1 MKNLKRSIAL
11 LAVAALSVGALAA
24 CGDNEGAS
32 GDAEG
37 SVYFLNWKP
46 ESEATYGEIAEKY
59 TEETG
64 VEVKVVTAAS
74 GTYEQTLQ
82 AEMTKSDAPTLFQIN
97 GPVGLVSWQ
106 EYAAD
111 LGETDFAKDLSDPGL
126 ALTGEDGT
134 VYGVPL
140 AVEGFGIIYND
151 AIMRDYFEMDGA
163 KAASMDE
170 INNFDK
176 LKEVTDDMQARKA
189 DLGIDGVFAST
200 SLATGEAWRWQTHLF
215 NTPLY
220 HEYQDRG
227 ITDAEEIE
235 FTYSN
240 EFKNIFDLYLTNS
253 TIEKTL
259 APSKTVTDSMAEFAT
274 GKAAMVQNGN
284 WAWSQIKDI
293 EGNAVAE
300 EDIKFLPIYSGVE
313 GEEDLGI
320 NVGTEAFMAVNSQ
333 ATEADQQ
340 ATIDFVNWLFTDE
353 DGMNYVTEDLGF
365 IAPFKSFGDRTPAD
379 PLAKEINRYISDDSL
394 TAVPWVFTT
403 MPSAKFKDDFAQLL
417 AQYASGNLE
426 WAEVEEAVV
435 ANWATEKAAV
445 GGN

>member
-1 MKNLKRSIAL
+1 MKNMKRTIAL
-11 LAVAALSVGALAA
+11 AAAATLAVGSLAA
-24 CGDNEGAS
+24 CGNDEGS
-32 GDAEG
+32 GDGEG

-46 ESEATYGEIAEKY
+46 ESEETYGEIAEKY

-64 VEVKVVTAAS
+64 VELKVVTAAS

-106 EYAAD
+106 NYAAD
-111 LGETDFAKDLSDPGL
+111 LTETDFAKDLSDPGL
-126 ALTGEDGT
+126 ALKGEDGK

-151 AIMRDYFEMDGA
+151 AIMRDYFAMDGA

-170 INNFDK
+170 INNFAK

-189 DLGIDGVFAST
+189 DLGLDGVFAST

-220 HEYQDRG
+220 YEYEADG
-227 ITDAEEIE
+227 ITDAEELKFSFNE
-235 FTYSN
+235 

-253 TIEKTL
+253 TVEQTL

-284 WAWSQIKDI
+284 WAWSQISEV
-293 EGNAVAE
+293 EGNSVAE
-300 EDIKFLPIYSGVE
+300 EDIKFLPIYVGHE
-313 GEEDLGI
+313 GEEKMGI
-320 NVGTEAFMAVNSQ
+320 NVGTEAFMAVNKEAS
-333 ATEADQQ
+333 EADQQ
-340 ATIDFVNWLFTDE
+340 ATIDFINWLFTDE
-353 DGMNYVTEDLGF
+353 DGMKYVTEDLGF
-365 IAPFKSFGDRTPAD
+365 IAPFKAFGDNTPSD
-379 PLAKEINRYISDDSL
+379 PLAKEINRYITNDDL

-403 MPSAKFKDDFAQLL
+403 MPSSKFKDDFAQML

-426 WAEVEEAVV
+426 WDAVV
-435 ANWATEKAAV
+435 SGVVDNWATEKAAV

>member
-24 CGDNEGAS
+24 CGDDEGAS

-140 AVEGFGIIYND
+140 AVEGF
-151 AIMRDYFEMDGA
+151 E
-163 KAASMDE
+163 
-170 INNFDK
+170 
-176 LKEVTDDMQARKA
+176 L
-189 DLGIDGVFAST
+189 
-200 SLATGEAWRWQTHLF
+200 LF
-215 NTPLY
+215 NPGGRYDALGAWPL
-220 HEYQDRG
+220 RG
-227 ITDAEEIE
+227 AALP
-235 FTYSN
+235 SPPQQP
-240 EFKNIFDLYLTNS
+240 
-253 TIEKTL
+253 TL
-259 APSKTVTDSMAEFAT
+259 F
-274 GKAAMVQNGN
+274 
-284 WAWSQIKDI
+284 
-293 EGNAVAE
+293 
-300 EDIKFLPIYSGVE
+300 
-313 GEEDLGI
+313 
-320 NVGTEAFMAVNSQ
+320 
-333 ATEADQQ
+333 
-340 ATIDFVNWLFTDE
+340 
-353 DGMNYVTEDLGF
+353 
-365 IAPFKSFGDRTPAD
+365 
-379 PLAKEINRYISDDSL
+379 
-394 TAVPWVFTT
+394 
-403 MPSAKFKDDFAQLL
+403 
-417 AQYASGNLE
+417 
-426 WAEVEEAVV
+426 
-435 ANWATEKAAV
+435 
-445 GGN
+445 